1 MHEHD
6 LHTKI
11 ALWVNRGVA
20 LLVFAL
26 LFFLPAIL
34 RWYCSIRM
42 LTQLDQQGITVAF
55 YCCAAVIFVALWN
68 IERLMKNILA
78 QQVFTRENVLR
89 IRRIQWCCGGVSLLC
104 VPASVFYLPLVFL
117 VVIMAFACLMVSV
130 VARVMDK
137 AVAIREENDL
147 TI

>member
-1 MHEHD
+1 MHKQD

-34 RWYCSIRM
+34 RWYSGIRM
-42 LTQLDQQGITVAF
+42 LTQLDQNGIMIAF
-55 YCCAAVIFVALWN
+55 YCCAVVIFIALWN
-68 IERLMKNILA
+68 VERLLNNILA
-78 QQVFTRENVLR
+78 ERVFVQENVLC

-104 VPASVFYLPLVFL
+104 VPASFFYMPLAFL